1 MPKTSAK
8 NGHQDKRSPKKK
20 SQKAK
25 VTSRFGSKR
34 KLSRMGK
41 KVKKGTMGPGTE
53 YITRAQA
60 LRKLQVTLKDFRRL
74 CILKGIYPRV
84 PEGKASSGK
93 DKIYY
98 DIKDLSFLAHDP
110 LMERFREFKIFM
122 KKVRKSADRKD
133 VNEARRK
140 HDAKPHISL
149 VHLVKER
156 YPRFIDALRDM
167 DDALSMIHLFASLPS
182 AGRITPEKTKR
193 CQELVRH
200 WQYYVARSRSLRKVF
215 VSVKGVYFQSET
227 MGETITWLAPHA
239 FTQAIPREVDFRVML
254 TFLEF
259 YETFL
264 AFVMFKCYQAVGLAY
279 PPTIEN
285 SLDAVGS
292 NLLAVIPKE
301 LESATDASNGDSE
314 KEGNK
319 TEDNNNSNNNSNNNN
334 NNNNSVSSKG
344 VSSEQRV
351 QMRESSMR
359 LASLEDKMTEIKAKD
374 KSQSN
379 DDDEDNNDVT
389 VADID
394 VDDDANEEAVA
405 LALKGPLKEAFTAL
419 HQLDT
424 ADGFGREERAVFGE
438 TTEKSE
444 NKDEED
450 DDEEGVS
457 NSKKGYKE
465 MIFKG
470 LVFFINRETP
480 LEWLQLC
487 CAASGATIGWQGEGS
502 PFPSSYEGITHHV
515 IDRPMSS
522 MPEFH
527 KIASREYIQPQWIF
541 DSINANML
549 LPSKWY
555 APDSKLPP
563 HLSPFVD
570 DHKVGYLP
578 RFREEIAKLRNK
590 DNGNI
595 GNDDIKVLED
605 EDHVFQRVN
614 KGGKSSKKEEEEEEE
629 EVLDTQKDDK
639 EDESDSNSD
648 ESESEEEEEEEEEEE
663 IPAATKKGGKG
674 VVYAAKATNQTEVSL
689 FILFTL
695 FLYIPVHVH

>member
-8 NGHQDKRSPKKK
+8 TGHQDKRSPKKK

-25 VTSRFGSKR
+25 VTSKFNSTR

-140 HDAKPHISL
+140 HGAKPYISL

-182 AGRITPEKTKR
+182 AGRITPERTKR

-264 AFVMFKCYQAVGLAY
+264 AFVMFKCYQAIGLAY
-279 PPTIEN
+279 PPTIES

-292 NLLAVIPKE
+292 HLLAVIPQE
-301 LESATDASNGDSE
+301 LESATTTDASNGDHEIERNDVDKS
-314 KEGNK
+314 KI
-319 TEDNNNSNNNSNNNN
+319 NSNNNSKNM
-334 NNNNSVSSKG
+334 
-344 VSSEQRV
+344 SSEQRV

-359 LASLEDKMTEIKAKD
+359 LASLEEKMSEIKAKD
-374 KSQSN
+374 KSQGKNNSE
-379 DDDEDNNDVT
+379 DDDDANIVDADVN
-389 VADID
+389 
-394 VDDDANEEAVA
+394 DDANEEAVA
-405 LALKGPLKEAFTAL
+405 LALNGPLKEAFYAL
-419 HQLDT
+419 HQLDA
-424 ADGFGREERAVFGE
+424 ADGFGKEERAVFGV
-438 TTEKSE
+438 TSDNPE
-444 NKDEED
+444 NMDENED
-450 DDEEGVS
+450 DEEEGVS
-457 NSKKGYKE
+457 TAKKGYKE

-470 LVFFINRETP
+470 LVFFLNRETP
-480 LEWLQLC
+480 LDWLQLC
-487 CAASGATIGWQGEGS
+487 CAANGATIGWQGEGS
-502 PFPSSYEGITHHV
+502 PFPSSYDGITHHV
-515 IDRPMSS
+515 IDRPLSS

-527 KIASREYIQPQWIF
+527 RIASREYIQPQWIF

-555 APDSKLPP
+555 APDAKLPP

-570 DHKVGYLP
+570 DQKVGYLP
-578 RFREEIAKLRNK
+578 RFREEIAKLRK
-590 DNGNI
+590 RDGNVDS
-595 GNDDIKVLED
+595 NDDISQFEY
-605 EDHVFQRVN
+605 EDHIFQRVN
-614 KGGKSSKKEEEEEEE
+614 KSVK
-629 EVLDTQKDDK
+629 
-639 EDESDSNSD
+639 SD
-648 ESESEEEEEEEEEEE
+648 EKEIEENE
-663 IPAATKKGGKG
+663 I
-674 VVYAAKATNQTEVSL
+674 E
-689 FILFTL
+689 
-695 FLYIPVHVH
+695 H